1 MAAPTP
7 EPVLDLGAASPTL
20 LVSLAIVTAAGLLAL
35 ASLVKLPRSIML
47 FAGGVGAG
55 LLAGSPRDALPPTLL
70 LGLLLPPLL
79 YSAAVRR
86 SVELVRELAGPG
98 LLLGAVLLVATALA
112 GAGAVAGLAP
122 ELGWAGAALLGILA
136 SVSDTRLADELGHAD
151 KVPRR
156 IAEILEAQSVVAPVL
171 LLSAFLIISKAAGG
185 APPSAETVL
194 RTLLA
199 DWLGGAVL
207 GLALG
212 FAVLRLRGALDTAPI
227 ETALSFA
234 TPFAAAAAAQLLGIA
249 VVTPIIV
256 AALVINRGGIDRRT
270 GATNSSPEARVIARN
285 FWREAALLL
294 SSLQFL
300 LSGFALPG
308 AVAEL
313 GDTSLAMPA
322 LLAAALLAAA
332 LLAAAQLAVA
342 LITPVGARGL
352 RPRLVLAALPGRSA
366 LALLI
371 VLAIPETG
379 ADGERFL
386 ARDTVLVT
394 VVLFVV
400 GSVIVQWLFLGPLLR
415 RLGYDAPD
423 PSAKEQAA
431 AVDRA
436 LAGADGRDAGAV
448 AATRLRLL
456 KLRRAG
462 AIDDAAALDGQD
474 RLDFARCARARLE
487 GVEPQ
492 PAQSN

>member
-332 LLAAAQLAVA
+332 QLAVA